1 MRESLS
7 DLAAGKEAGEEELKG
22 MIEKVRALHAEL
34 NEHLDLE
41 EATLAPVWLSLTNE
55 EFKTLRSYFSW
66 YYAAM
71 Y

>member
-1 MRESLS
+1 MV
-7 DLAAGKEAGEEELKG
+7 DGKEATEDELKG
-22 MIEKVRALHAEL
+22 MLDKVRALHAEL

-41 EATLAPVWLSLTNE
+41 EATLAPVWLSLTDE
-55 EFKTLRSYFSW
+55 QVKTLRTYFSW